1 MPSMVRSIDMKLCG
15 SVQGAAEIVI
25 AKCDSF
31 LDANGQ
37 RAALTEE
44 KRTEIL
50 GIITQMAQEGLRTL
64 CLSFRDF
71 DSSADAESPVFDLP
85 PEENLTACCIV
96 GIKVRSKPCTAPLP
110 QSLKFACLL
119 CWRTVA
125 VTCPSVPTCFQ
136 FPSPVLEFQDS
147 DQDMKST

>member
-96 GIKVRSKPCTAPLP
+96 GIKVRSKTMHCPPATASSLLACYVGAQLLLLALP
-110 QSLKFACLL
+110 CLL
-119 CWRTVA
+119 ASSFLVPCWNSKTA
-125 VTCPSVPTCFQ
+125 IKT
-136 FPSPVLEFQDS
+136 
-147 DQDMKST
+147 